1 MGSESWFFPLSRCVG
16 SAGLKPPNKKA
27 QFSFTG
33 QILVESAQAPTTWV
47 PVDFQQVMEIIR
59 LIWLAEC
66 RLNQVTNI
74 HEGVLLALNVSCFP
88 SYL

>member
-47 PVDFQQVMEIIR
+47 PVDFEQVMTVR
-59 LIWLAEC
+59 QKWLEEAI
-66 RLNQVTNI
+66 QAT
-74 HEGVLLALNVSCFP
+74 
-88 SYL
+88 Y